1 MPIDK
6 VLDSYIKLRFKRQPL
21 DSRPGFNYGF
31 EVQSK
36 HLELIINV
44 IADMENVLGRKLRIL
59 EIGASQGFFTLALSK
74 MGHLVTSIEWEREN
88 YKFMKLLQETH
99 HELGTANIQFLEVEE
114 LYSISEEKFD
124 LALVVGTLDHVYRCL
139 NIDKQAVFSDFIR
152 TNSRAAIWEIPVFEQ
167 NAHWNWSLPENKFDL
182 LERYS
187 YLKELTWLRSHCR
200 GAFRP
205 LIFGSDELIFSNNQL
220 KQFKSEDI
228 FQKHQY
234 VDNNTLLRKTFKV
247 ENSIIKTEIHPQNM
261 ADSSEIFLE
270 SKFLISWSQKSDFE
284 LSFPRIIKLEKGVF
298 ISQFERDSIPGRRL
312 DEAISSSNAHQ
323 ILERFLSLASKLAK
337 SGVFPNDL
345 RPWNIL
351 WDERDCHL
359 IDFSSTD
366 YFDRDV
372 LLGPQVISFLATAD
386 FIESAKFG
394 NPTWRIEEIME
405 HLGEQEF
412 VYSELSELIFDFAW
426 REIIGD
432 YDFLVQLPYQD
443 FNSALVMVLAEIKRV
458 WSLKT
463 NATNV

>member
-6 VLDSYIKLRFKRQPL
+6 VFESYINLRFKRQPL
-21 DSRPGFNYGF
+21 DLRPGFNFGF

-44 IADMENVLGRKLRIL
+44 IEDLENLLGRKLRIL

-74 MGHLVTSIEWEREN
+74 LGHLVTSIEWEREN
-88 YKFMKLLQETH
+88 YNFMRLLQETH
-99 HELGTANIQFLEVEE
+99 PELDTADIHFLEVDE
-114 LYSISEEKFD
+114 LNSISEEKFD

-139 NIDKQAVFSDFIR
+139 NIDKQASFSDFIR

-167 NAHWNWSLPENKFDL
+167 NAHWNWSLPQNKFDL
-182 LERYS
+182 LERYA
-187 YLKELTWLRSHCR
+187 YLKELTWLKSHCR

-205 LIFGSDELIFSNNQL
+205 LIFGSEELIFSSNQL
-220 KQFKSEDI
+220 KQFKPEDI
-228 FQKHQY
+228 FQKHQF
-234 VDNNTLLRKTFKV
+234 VDGNTLSRKTFKV

-270 SKFLISWSQKSDFE
+270 SKFLNSWPQESDFE
-284 LSFPRIIKLEKGVF
+284 LGFPRIIKLEKGVF

-312 DEAISSSNAHQ
+312 DEVISRSNADQ
-323 ILERFLSLASKLAK
+323 ILEKFLSLISKLAK

-351 WDERDCHL
+351 WDDRDCHL

-366 YFDRDV
+366 YFDKDV

-394 NPTWRIEEIME
+394 YPTWRMEEIVE

-412 VYSELSELIFDFAW
+412 VYSEFSELIFDFAW
-426 REIIGD
+426 REIIAD
-432 YDFLVQLPYQD
+432 FDFLIRLPYQD
-443 FNSALVMVLAEIKRV
+443 FNSALVLVLAEIKRV